1 MGSTPVGY
9 LYTPQQ
15 LAGGGRYGP
24 KTKIGNW
31 SEDLSLEEVKLDSN
45 LRYDLDLTSLDA
57 MNVIMAL
64 EDEFG
69 QEAGIEQIL
78 ELQTVQ
84 QLVDYLLSLLQQP
97 K

>member
-1 MGSTPVGY
+1 M
-9 LYTPQQ
+9 Q
-15 LAGGGRYGP
+15 LSEEKIREVCL
-24 KTKIGNW
+24 KTIAR
-31 SEDLSLEEVKLDSN
+31 ELDLPLEEVKLDSN
-45 LRYDLDLTSLDA
+45 LRDDLDLTSLDA

-69 QEAGIEQIL
+69 QEADIEQIL

-84 QLVDYLLSLLQQP
+84 QLVDYLLILFQQP

>member
-1 MGSTPVGY
+1 LLGVSLM
-9 LYTPQQ
+9 Q
-15 LAGGGRYGP
+15 LSEE
-24 KTKIGNW
+24 KIRDVCLETIARELDLPL
-31 SEDLSLEEVKLDSN
+31 EDVKLDSN
-45 LRYDLDLTSLDA
+45 LRDDLDLTSLDA

-69 QEAGIEQIL
+69 QEADIEQIL

-84 QLVDYLLSLLQQP
+84 QLVDYLLNLIQQP

>member
-1 MGSTPVGY
+1 M
-9 LYTPQQ
+9 Q
-15 LAGGGRYGP
+15 LSEEKIREVCL
-24 KTKIGNW
+24 KTIAR
-31 SEDLSLEEVKLDSN
+31 ELDLPLEEVKLDSN
-45 LRYDLDLTSLDA
+45 LRDDLDLTSLDA

-69 QEAGIEQIL
+69 QEADIEQIF

-84 QLVDYLLSLLQQP
+84 QLVDYLLSLFQHP

>member
-1 MGSTPVGY
+1 M
-9 LYTPQQ
+9 Q
-15 LAGGGRYGP
+15 LSEEKIREVCL
-24 KTKIGNW
+24 KTIARELDLPL
-31 SEDLSLEEVKLDSN
+31 EDVQLDSN
-45 LRYDLDLTSLDA
+45 LRDDLDLTSLDA

-69 QEAGIEQIL
+69 QEADIEQIL

-84 QLVDYLLSLLQQP
+84 QLVDYLLNLLQQP

>member
-1 MGSTPVGY
+1 M
-9 LYTPQQ
+9 Q
-15 LAGGGRYGP
+15 L
-24 KTKIGNW
+24 
-31 SEDLSLEEVKLDSN
+31 SEEEIQDVCLETIARELDLPLEVVKLDSN
-45 LRYDLDLTSLDA
+45 LRDDLDLTSLDA

-69 QEAGIEQIL
+69 QEADIEQIL

-84 QLVDYLLSLLQQP
+84 QLVDYLLNLLQQP

>member
-1 MGSTPVGY
+1 M
-9 LYTPQQ
+9 Q
-15 LAGGGRYGP
+15 LSEE
-24 KTKIGNW
+24 KIR
-31 SEDLSLEEVKLDSN
+31 EACLETIARELDLPLEEVKLDSN
-45 LRYDLDLTSLDA
+45 LRDDLDLTSLDA

-69 QEAGIEQIL
+69 QEADIEQIL

-97 K
+97 KCFPVSSE

>member
-1 MGSTPVGY
+1 M
-9 LYTPQQ
+9 Q
-15 LAGGGRYGP
+15 LSEEKIREICL
-24 KTKIGNW
+24 KTIAR
-31 SEDLSLEEVKLDSN
+31 ELDLPLEEVKLDSN
-45 LRYDLDLTSLDA
+45 LRDDLDLTSLDA

-69 QEAGIEQIL
+69 QEADIEQIL

>member
-1 MGSTPVGY
+1 M
-9 LYTPQQ
+9 
-15 LAGGGRYGP
+15 
-24 KTKIGNW
+24 
-31 SEDLSLEEVKLDSN
+31 KLDSN
-45 LRYDLDLTSLDA
+45 LRDDLDLTSLDA

-69 QEAGIEQIL
+69 QEADIEQIL

>member
-1 MGSTPVGY
+1 MLGVS
-9 LYTPQQ
+9 LMQ
-15 LAGGGRYGP
+15 L
-24 KTKIGNW
+24 
-31 SEDLSLEEVKLDSN
+31 SEEEIRDVCLETIAQELDLPLEVVKLDSN
-45 LRYDLDLTSLDA
+45 LRDDLDLTSLDA

-69 QEAGIEQIL
+69 QEADIEQIL

-84 QLVDYLLSLLQQP
+84 QLVAYLLNLLQQP

>member
-1 MGSTPVGY
+1 LLGVSLM
-9 LYTPQQ
+9 Q
-15 LAGGGRYGP
+15 LSEE
-24 KTKIGNW
+24 KIRDVCL
-31 SEDLSLEEVKLDSN
+31 ETIARELDLPLGDVKLDSN
-45 LRYDLDLTSLDA
+45 LRDDLDLTSLDA

-69 QEAGIEQIL
+69 QEADIEQIL

-84 QLVDYLLSLLQQP
+84 QLVDYLLNLLQQP

>member
-1 MGSTPVGY
+1 MLGVS
-9 LYTPQQ
+9 LMH
-15 LAGGGRYGP
+15 LSEE
-24 KTKIGNW
+24 KIRDVCLETIARELDLPL
-31 SEDLSLEEVKLDSN
+31 EDVKLDSN
-45 LRYDLDLTSLDA
+45 LRDDLDLTSLDA

-69 QEAGIEQIL
+69 QEADIEQIL

-84 QLVDYLLSLLQQP
+84 QLVDYLLNLIQQP

>member
-1 MGSTPVGY
+1 M
-9 LYTPQQ
+9 Q
-15 LAGGGRYGP
+15 LSEEKIQEVCL
-24 KTKIGNW
+24 KTIAR
-31 SEDLSLEEVKLDSN
+31 ELDLPLEEVRLDSN
-45 LRYDLDLTSLDA
+45 LRDDLDLTSLDA

-69 QEAGIEQIL
+69 QEADIEQIL

>member
-1 MGSTPVGY
+1 MLGVS
-9 LYTPQQ
+9 LMQ
-15 LAGGGRYGP
+15 LSEE
-24 KTKIGNW
+24 KIRDACLETIARELDLPL
-31 SEDLSLEEVKLDSN
+31 EDVQLDSN
-45 LRYDLDLTSLDA
+45 LRDDLDLTSLDA

-69 QEAGIEQIL
+69 QEADIEQIL

-84 QLVDYLLSLLQQP
+84 QLVDYLLNLIQQP

>member
-1 MGSTPVGY
+1 M
-9 LYTPQQ
+9 Q
-15 LAGGGRYGP
+15 LSEEKIQEVCL
-24 KTKIGNW
+24 KTIAR
-31 SEDLSLEEVKLDSN
+31 ELDLSLEEVKLDSN
-45 LRYDLDLTSLDA
+45 LRDDLDLTSLDA

-69 QEAGIEQIL
+69 QEADIEQIL

>member
-1 MGSTPVGY
+1 M
-9 LYTPQQ
+9 Q
-15 LAGGGRYGP
+15 LSEEKIREVCL
-24 KTKIGNW
+24 KTIAR
-31 SEDLSLEEVKLDSN
+31 ELDLPLEEVKLDSN
-45 LRYDLDLTSLDA
+45 LRDDLDLTSLDA

-69 QEAGIEQIL
+69 QEADIEQIL

-84 QLVDYLLSLLQQP
+84 QLVDYMLSLFQQP

>member
-1 MGSTPVGY
+1 M
-9 LYTPQQ
+9 Q
-15 LAGGGRYGP
+15 LSEEKIREACL
-24 KTKIGNW
+24 KTFAR
-31 SEDLSLEEVKLDSN
+31 ELDLPLEEVKPDSN
-45 LRYDLDLTSLDA
+45 LRDDLDLTSLDA

-69 QEAGIEQIL
+69 QEADIEQIL

-84 QLVDYLLSLLQQP
+84 QLVDYLLSLFQQP

>member
-1 MGSTPVGY
+1 M
-9 LYTPQQ
+9 Q
-15 LAGGGRYGP
+15 LSEEKIREVCL
-24 KTKIGNW
+24 KTIAR
-31 SEDLSLEEVKLDSN
+31 ELDLPLEEVKLDSN
-45 LRYDLDLTSLDA
+45 LRDDLDLTSLDA

-64 EDEFG
+64 EDEFS
-69 QEAGIEQIL
+69 QEADIEQIL

>member
-1 MGSTPVGY
+1 MLGVS
-9 LYTPQQ
+9 LMQ
-15 LAGGGRYGP
+15 LSEE
-24 KTKIGNW
+24 KIRDVCLETIARELDLPL
-31 SEDLSLEEVKLDSN
+31 EDVQLDSN
-45 LRYDLDLTSLDA
+45 LRDDLDLTSLDA

-69 QEAGIEQIL
+69 QEADIEQIL

-84 QLVDYLLSLLQQP
+84 QLVDYLLNLIQQP

>member
-1 MGSTPVGY
+1 MLGVS
-9 LYTPQQ
+9 LMQ
-15 LAGGGRYGP
+15 LSEE
-24 KTKIGNW
+24 KIRDVCL
-31 SEDLSLEEVKLDSN
+31 ETIARELDLPLKDVKLDSN
-45 LRYDLDLTSLDA
+45 LRDDLDLTSLDA

-69 QEAGIEQIL
+69 QEADIEQIL

-84 QLVDYLLSLLQQP
+84 QLVDYLLNLIQQP

>member
-1 MGSTPVGY
+1 M
-9 LYTPQQ
+9 Q
-15 LAGGGRYGP
+15 LSEEKIREVCL
-24 KTKIGNW
+24 KTIAR
-31 SEDLSLEEVKLDSN
+31 ELDLPLEEVKLDSN
-45 LRYDLDLTSLDA
+45 LRDDLDLTSLDA

-69 QEAGIEQIL
+69 QEADIEQIL

-84 QLVDYLLSLLQQP
+84 QLVDYLLSLLQKP

>member
-1 MGSTPVGY
+1 M
-9 LYTPQQ
+9 Q
-15 LAGGGRYGP
+15 LSEEKIREVCL
-24 KTKIGNW
+24 KTIAR
-31 SEDLSLEEVKLDSN
+31 ELDLPLEEVQLDSN
-45 LRYDLDLTSLDA
+45 LRDDLDLTSLDA

-69 QEAGIEQIL
+69 QEADIEQIL

>member
-1 MGSTPVGY
+1 M
-9 LYTPQQ
+9 Q
-15 LAGGGRYGP
+15 LSEEKIREVCL
-24 KTKIGNW
+24 KTIAR
-31 SEDLSLEEVKLDSN
+31 ELDLPLEEVKPDSN
-45 LRYDLDLTSLDA
+45 LRDDLDLTSLDA

-64 EDEFG
+64 EDELG
-69 QEAGIEQIL
+69 QEADIEQIL

>member
-1 MGSTPVGY
+1 LLGVSLM
-9 LYTPQQ
+9 Q
-15 LAGGGRYGP
+15 LSEE
-24 KTKIGNW
+24 KIRDACLETIARELDLPL
-31 SEDLSLEEVKLDSN
+31 EDVQLDSN
-45 LRYDLDLTSLDA
+45 LRDDLDLTSLDA

-69 QEAGIEQIL
+69 QEADIEQIL

-84 QLVDYLLSLLQQP
+84 QLVDYLLNLLQQT

>member
-1 MGSTPVGY
+1 M
-9 LYTPQQ
+9 Q
-15 LAGGGRYGP
+15 LSEEKIREVCL
-24 KTKIGNW
+24 KTIAR
-31 SEDLSLEEVKLDSN
+31 ELDLTLEEVKLDSN
-45 LRYDLDLTSLDA
+45 LRDDLDLTSLDA

-64 EDEFG
+64 EDEIG
-69 QEAGIEQIL
+69 QEADIEQIL

>member
-1 MGSTPVGY
+1 M
-9 LYTPQQ
+9 Q
-15 LAGGGRYGP
+15 LSEEKIREVCL
-24 KTKIGNW
+24 KTIAR
-31 SEDLSLEEVKLDSN
+31 ELDLPLEEVQLHSN
-45 LRYDLDLTSLDA
+45 LRDDLDLTSLDA

-69 QEAGIEQIL
+69 QEADIEQIL

-84 QLVDYLLSLLQQP
+84 QLVDYLLSLLPQP

>member
-1 MGSTPVGY
+1 M
-9 LYTPQQ
+9 Q
-15 LAGGGRYGP
+15 LSEEKIREVCL
-24 KTKIGNW
+24 KTIAR
-31 SEDLSLEEVKLDSN
+31 ELDLPLEEVKLDSN
-45 LRYDLDLTSLDA
+45 LRDDLDLTSLDA

-64 EDEFG
+64 EDELG
-69 QEAGIEQIL
+69 QEADIEEIL

>member
-1 MGSTPVGY
+1 LLGVSLM
-9 LYTPQQ
+9 Q
-15 LAGGGRYGP
+15 LSEE
-24 KTKIGNW
+24 KIRDVCL
-31 SEDLSLEEVKLDSN
+31 ETIARELDLPLEVVKLDSN
-45 LRYDLDLTSLDA
+45 LRDDLDLTSLDA

-69 QEAGIEQIL
+69 QEADIEQIL

-84 QLVDYLLSLLQQP
+84 QLVDYLLNLIQQP